1 MFRKIIIPLFAF
13 ILLLIILGW
22 INIPKAPPAPV
33 TGPGSLEYGHSEVI
47 KTTYGEGAS
56 QYWIYEP
63 SSPKPY
69 SAPIIVFNHGWAATN
84 PEVYQAWIFHIVRR
98 GNIVIYPRYQ
108 ENIFTPSDD
117 FTPNA
122 MDSVKSA
129 LKELNKGNHVR
140 PQLDK
145 FAIVGH
151 SVGGIISINMAVLAS
166 SNSIPGPKAVFCV
179 QPGKHRTSND
189 PVGPVLENLS
199 KIPEETLLIT
209 LSGDKDNITGDED
222 AIKIFKETTQI
233 PWKNKDY
240 VILKSDIRGHP
251 ALIAD
256 HFAPLAVLRTPYFSV
271 MVDALDYYGTWKL
284 FDGLTDAAF
293 YGVNRDYALGNT
305 SNQRYMS
312 TWSDRKS
319 VNKMIVMD
327 KP

>member
-140 PQLDK
+140 LSWINLQLLD
-145 FAIVGH
+145 I
-151 SVGGIISINMAVLAS
+151 
-166 SNSIPGPKAVFCV
+166 
-179 QPGKHRTSND
+179 
-189 PVGPVLENLS
+189 
-199 KIPEETLLIT
+199 
-209 LSGDKDNITGDED
+209 LSG
-222 AIKIFKETTQI
+222 
-233 PWKNKDY
+233 
-240 VILKSDIRGHP
+240 
-251 ALIAD
+251 
-256 HFAPLAVLRTPYFSV
+256 VL
-271 MVDALDYYGTWKL
+271 
-284 FDGLTDAAF
+284 
-293 YGVNRDYALGNT
+293 
-305 SNQRYMS
+305 
-312 TWSDRKS
+312 
-319 VNKMIVMD
+319 
-327 KP
+327 